1 MRSERDLKRMI
12 AMLELKILQNTL
24 FGYIIRHYAQKV
36 NMFYISALSGETAG
50 KWLRKEKKAASGK
63 EILQQK
69 SIIFC
74 CCDSLPDAASPDSA
88 IGTAVSVS
96 PGSAQP
102 MSLSAGFRLWIQLSK
117 PIAFSQARHGTGLP
131 NRNPCAYLH
140 PICLSSAACHGY
152 STPSAMTVYFRLFEI
167 PII

>member
-1 MRSERDLKRMI
+1 MTLCPLPAMRSERDLKRMI

-74 CCDSLPDAASPDSA
+74 CCDSLPDAAFPDSA
-88 IGTAVSVS
+88 IWTAVSVS
-96 PGSAQP
+96 PGNAQP
-102 MSLSAGFRLWIQLSK
+102 MSLSAGLGYG
-117 PIAFSQARHGTGLP
+117 FSFP
-131 NRNPCAYLH
+131 NRLPFRRPAMEPACRIETPAR
-140 PICLSSAACHGY
+140 ICTRSA
-152 STPSAMTVYFRLFEI
+152 
-167 PII
+167 